1 MNTIAGTALRGAVGL
16 VVLAALF
23 LTIWLA
29 RDSSARVGPA
39 RPEVNDVSTQTQ
51 PAQLNSARTHRAPVT
66 RTAIT
71 PEQLEKL
78 KQSAA
83 HP

>member
-1 MNTIAGTALRGAVGL
+1 MTTNTITDTVLRGAVGL

-39 RPEVNDVSTQTQ
+39 RPDLQEESTQVQ
-51 PAQLNSARTHRAPVT
+51 PAQLHSARTHRAPVT

-71 PEQLEKL
+71 REQLE
-78 KQSAA
+78 QSKTR
-83 HP
+83 P

>member
-1 MNTIAGTALRGAVGL
+1 MNTIADTALRGAVGL

-39 RPEVNDVSTQTQ
+39 RPAVNDESTVTQ

-66 RTAIT
+66 HTAIT
-71 PEQLEKL
+71 PEQLEIL
-78 KQSAA
+78 KQSVAR
-83 HP
+83 P

>member
-1 MNTIAGTALRGAVGL
+1 MNTIADTALRGAVGL

-23 LTIWLA
+23 ITIWAA
-29 RDSSARVGPA
+29 RDSSARVGPV
-39 RPEVNDVSTQTQ
+39 RPEVNTGSTQTQ
-51 PAQLNSARTHRAPVT
+51 PAQLHTARTDRPPVT

-78 KQSAA
+78 ERSAV

>member
-1 MNTIAGTALRGAVGL
+1 MNTIADTVLRGAVGL

-39 RPEVNDVSTQTQ
+39 RPEVNEESTQTQ
-51 PAQLNSARTHRAPVT
+51 PARLNSARTHRAPVT

-71 PEQLEKL
+71 PGQLEKL
-78 KQSAA
+78 TQSAA
-83 HP
+83 YP